1 MTAHGPSRTE
11 SRSSSPLVLEAVPG
25 KRKFKRLRKRL
36 SRTRRGYRND
46 DNIGSVEE
54 LDAETETGI
63 AQAEEEGYTIGV
75 TNMDG
80 IDSTT
85 RTMIGKRIRA
95 IREANQKARHSS
107 QLLALEKKKAKEK
120 ETVLVETVEE
130 LRHAILDQQL
140 SLSDTTI
147 VERVTKTSKEQAESS
162 PLMDHAVRSLI
173 KERYLSRSTPGKRL
187 STDNSTMA
195 IAIEGGGMRGCVSAG
210 MVAAITALGLSDT
223 IDTIYGSSAGS
234 VVGAYMV
241 SRQMCMDVYVDIL
254 PASKKLFV
262 CKKRMITNLGALG
275 LGRML
280 SSKSSNTNKNQR
292 AYEMNR
298 PSLTSLKER
307 LSNVQPGMNISFV
320 LDGILGDDHGLRPID
335 IDAFKENNKHQKLRV
350 VSSCVDPHTGKL
362 FTRCFGGEDFFHED
376 DAWVRADGE
385 REGIFACLQASMT
398 VPGATGPPV
407 DLVRKSSTRSTSSI
421 KEPPMPC
428 FDAFC
433 FEPIP
438 YRSAVEEGATHV
450 IVLASRPEDF
460 IPPTKPTIYESG
472 ITPLYFNSHGQ
483 PKVAEFFAKGGQ
495 QYLYA
500 EDLMLLQQA
509 KQPTKEGVLVPPP
522 EILYGVERTKKISS
536 SIRDREQGWNRAH
549 LFPLRV
555 PKGYKEL
562 QVLEQDKDAVLE
574 AVRDGFMTAFDSLS
588 DIVGLEG
595 LKGEDVA
602 KLVFPSDDD
611 DSSLPQT
618 STSSLTL
625 TPPEEEI
632 LRNRLCVP
640 GAPIPDYGTASLI
653 DDDCSND
660 EPQVGKKPRRRRIY
674 KRIYQRGGGLFGFGS
689 HDNRDT
695 MNHDEEHHHQGEGI
709 CLGEDDFSASTLME
723 CLPGFQ
729 DGKFGHLAK
738 GLREQQQKQE
748 QEYRS

>member
-1 MTAHGPSRTE
+1 
-11 SRSSSPLVLEAVPG
+11 
-25 KRKFKRLRKRL
+25 
-36 SRTRRGYRND
+36 
-46 DNIGSVEE
+46 
-54 LDAETETGI
+54 
-63 AQAEEEGYTIGV
+63 
-75 TNMDG
+75 
-80 IDSTT
+80 
-85 RTMIGKRIRA
+85 
-95 IREANQKARHSS
+95 
-107 QLLALEKKKAKEK
+107 
-120 ETVLVETVEE
+120 
-130 LRHAILDQQL
+130 
-140 SLSDTTI
+140 
-147 VERVTKTSKEQAESS
+147 
-162 PLMDHAVRSLI
+162 
-173 KERYLSRSTPGKRL
+173 
-187 STDNSTMA
+187 
-195 IAIEGGGMRGCVSAG
+195 
-210 MVAAITALGLSDT
+210 
-223 IDTIYGSSAGS
+223 
-234 VVGAYMV
+234 
-241 SRQMCMDVYVDIL
+241 
-254 PASKKLFV
+254 
-262 CKKRMITNLGALG
+262 
-275 LGRML
+275 
-280 SSKSSNTNKNQR
+280 
-292 AYEMNR
+292 
-298 PSLTSLKER
+298 
-307 LSNVQPGMNISFV
+307 
-320 LDGILGDDHGLRPID
+320 
-335 IDAFKENNKHQKLRV
+335 
-350 VSSCVDPHTGKL
+350 
-362 FTRCFGGEDFFHED
+362 
-376 DAWVRADGE
+376 
-385 REGIFACLQASMT
+385 
-398 VPGATGPPV
+398 
-407 DLVRKSSTRSTSSI
+407 
-421 KEPPMPC
+421 MPC

-460 IPPTKPTIYESG
+460 TPPTKPTIYESG

-483 PKVAEFFAKGGQ
+483 PNVAEFFAKGGQ

-509 KQPTKEGVLVPPP
+509 KKPTKEGVLVPPP

-611 DSSLPQT
+611 EPSSSQATP
-618 STSSLTL
+618 SSLTL

-640 GAPIPDYGTASLI
+640 GEPIPDYGTASLI

-660 EPQVGKKPRRRRIY
+660 ESQVGKKPRRRRIY

-689 HDNRDT
+689 HDNREV
-695 MNHDEEHHHQGEGI
+695 MNHDEEHHHQGERI

-738 GLREQQQKQE
+738 GLREQQKQE
-748 QEYRS
+748 EEYRS